1 MSKSI
6 KPTGPQKGF
15 DFFLIVPIGLE
26 EAAKEEL
33 LEWCG
38 VLATEFGSDAF
49 ISRALV
55 VKGGVEFQI
64 GSPFVAFLLNSC
76 LKLTSRI
83 LQRIHV
89 FQTREWTILE
99 KELKSISWKD
109 YFPLGISE
117 WEIAAS
123 ESRMNNEK
131 HLAQFLQEKFEKRYY
146 TIKES
151 GCSAYLRVHDNIF
164 TLSRDTSGEHL
175 HFRGY
180 RKQQGEAPIRE
191 NFAAFLWSFLVRH
204 RSRLE
209 AEKALIIDPFVG
221 SGTLL
226 SEALLWNQVIESR
239 TFPSMNWIPEDKL
252 KQFESVKSRLT
263 PWTLSLLG
271 VDSEQDVLD
280 KAKLNVQNL
289 KITPSNNSKK
299 SLNDDS
305 DAATTLKITSTIS
318 LLQGDSTNLTP
329 ELRNQIIKQN
339 SNQSLWLLSNPP
351 YGGKGR
357 IKSEKSWK
365 NLWEEALVSYQP
377 DWAVVV
383 GPERECKKD
392 EVLADWKCVD
402 TQRFL
407 NGGIRVVA
415 SLWKK

>member
-1 MSKSI
+1 MSS
-6 KPTGPQKGF
+6 KPLRPNKGF

-26 EAAKEEL
+26 DAAKEEL

-38 VLATEFGSDAF
+38 VLSTEFGNEAF
-49 ISRALV
+49 VSKTLV

-64 GSPFVAFLLNSC
+64 GSPEVAFLLNSC

-89 FQTREWTILE
+89 FQTREWPVIE
-99 KELKSISWKD
+99 KELKSVPWKE
-109 YFPLGISE
+109 YFPQGIAE

-131 HLAQFLQEKFEKRYY
+131 HLAQFLQEKFENRFY
-146 TIKES
+146 TIQES
-151 GCSAYLRVHDNIF
+151 GCTAYLRVHDNVF

-180 RKQQGEAPIRE
+180 RKQQGEAPLRE
-191 NFAAFLWSFLVRH
+191 NLAAFLWSFLLRH
-204 RSRLE
+204 RSRLD

-226 SEALLWNQVIESR
+226 CEALLWNQVIESR
-239 TFPSMNWIPEDKL
+239 TFPSMSWVSKDKL
-252 KQFESVKSRLT
+252 KQFESVNSRLT
-263 PWTLSLLG
+263 PWSLHLLG
-271 VDSEQDVLD
+271 VDRDQEVLD
-280 KAKLNVQNL
+280 KAQLNIQNL
-289 KITPSNNSKK
+289 KLVSSHNSTK
-299 SLNDDS
+299 SAGNEHKDGAPHSLK
-305 DAATTLKITSTIS
+305 AASPIS
-318 LLQGDSTNLTP
+318 LLQGDSTNLSP
-329 ELRNQIIKQN
+329 DLMNQITKKN
-339 SNQSLWLLSNPP
+339 SFSSIWLISNPP

-365 NLWEEALVSYQP
+365 VLWEEALVSNQP
-377 DWAVVV
+377 DWAVAV

-392 EVLADWKCVD
+392 EVLAGWKCVD

-407 NGGIRVVA
+407 NGGLRVAA